1 MATTI
6 YVVTGQTPSTTINV
20 VDPTSQPGQQAA
32 VTGWLLSEAPTRP
45 IRRPARLENIVEPI
59 NFSTGVHHR
68 WLDEDPRPRRRRI
81 ASLDE
86 TVEPINF
93 STGVHHRWLDEVTR
107 PLPRRHTVSLD
118 ETAWVPLPATVAP
131 SPYGWFPSDQRVV
144 RPRAV
149 SFNETS
155 WVPLPASTAAPSP
168 YGWFPSDQQVAPRKY
183 PRRLDEIT
191 VPLGQA
197 LPSIPVAPAWFMQS
211 EQPQAPKA
219 RYIANVGPCHWTVVF
234 AVLPPPSLPA
244 VPTDFVSGQRM
255 IGWY

>member
-6 YVVTGQTPSTTINV
+6 YVVTGQTPSTTIHV
-20 VDPTSQPGQQAA
+20 VDPTSQPGQQSA
-32 VTGWLLSEAPTRP
+32 VTGWLLAEDPARRLS
-45 IRRPARLENIVEPI
+45 RPARLENIVEPI

-68 WLDEDPRPRRRRI
+68 WLDEVTRPLPRRRI

-107 PLPRRHTVSLD
+107 ALPRRRPAALD
-118 ETAWVPLPATVAP
+118 ETAWVPFLAATAP
-131 SPYGWFPSDQRVV
+131 SI
-144 RPRAV
+144 
-149 SFNETS
+149 
-155 WVPLPASTAAPSP
+155 P
-168 YGWFPSDQQVAPRKY
+168 YGWFPSDQQVVRRKY
-183 PRRLDEIT
+183 ARLDEIT
-191 VPLGQA
+191 VPLGQT
-197 LPSIPVAPAWFMQS
+197 LPAIPVAPPWFMQS